1 MQLFTDNSTA
11 TSETKSDSII
21 YGMLIILLTIT
32 LLYIS
37 QYIYVLGPLSSSH
50 SLLFPNSTST
60 STKQHESVLPSLSFS
75 RSDSLI
81 TWPNTPPRQSA
92 YSSSRSPSD
101 TLDKWLE
108 TPLNDTT
115 FPLPHLSQRSPP
127 NSPTRQASR
136 APMNNIEAAAK
147 PRPSR
152 RSLKKCTGEQNLK
165 RQAKMSD
172 FICPKRDN
180 KFPF

>member
-1 MQLFTDNSTA
+1 
-11 TSETKSDSII
+11 
-21 YGMLIILLTIT
+21 MLIILLTFT
-32 LLYIS
+32 LLYIF
-37 QYIYVLGPLSSSH
+37 QYIYVLGPLCLPH

-60 STKQHESVLPSLSFS
+60 STKQHEFVLPPLSFS

-81 TWPNTPPRQSA
+81 TWPNTPLRQSA

-101 TLDKWLE
+101 TLDTWPGSPPRNAQL
-108 TPLNDTT
+108 
-115 FPLPHLSQRSPP
+115 PLPRLSPRSPP
-127 NSPTRQASR
+127 NWPTSQASR
-136 APMNNIEAAAK
+136 TPMNNIDAAAK

-172 FICPKRDN
+172 FICPKRYN
-180 KFPF
+180 KFPL